1 MGPIPG
7 PSSGP
12 SHNTGNTRRSMK
24 FREGRRSANAF
35 YFSRIVAIKGGW
47 RMPANAYLA
56 EGVGFEPTVE
66 FPPRRFSRPL
76 P

>member
-1 MGPIPG
+1 MEKRAAVRYVESYIIRAWNMQALRLDQ
-7 PSSGP
+7 SQ
-12 SHNTGNTRRSMK
+12 
-24 FREGRRSANAF
+24 
-35 YFSRIVAIKGGW
+35 AIDI
-47 RMPANAYLA
+47 LA